1 MKEKLSFLSN
11 KLGYSVGAVGL
22 DLSYGMFYTYLSKYL
37 TDVLLMPAAFL
48 LIISAVARI
57 WDGIND
63 PMMGTIVDN
72 TNTKMGKYRPW
83 IMRGTISNAVVLFL
97 LFTNVFHF
105 SGVALYIYV
114 AVMYVAWGMTNTMA
128 DIPFWSMIPSFTNDP
143 EERNLVSTMTR
154 VFSGLGQGIV
164 TIFAPIIM
172 LKFSRATAPDTG
184 ERVYDSRGFML
195 WTIICAVCLVG
206 FGLICVGKTKENN
219 VVKAPEKFSFG
230 KAFNIVKSND
240 QLITFMLFAMLSNAG
255 WYLTSGVSTYFFEN
269 VVGDASK
276 QSAFGLFGGIGSTV
290 GIIVLPILTKFT
302 SKRRTYQISLITC
315 IIGYIAMFISA
326 KADMLMLLNI
336 FYVITSIGMST
347 MFVAQTIFLADI
359 VDYGEIKMG
368 FRAESI
374 TFSMKGFLQKMAYTL
389 QTVILYS
396 GLWASGYDGQLKS
409 AISQGSKTTITVMML
424 LLPALLFAL
433 SFIVFTSRFKLH
445 GEFMDNVTQQIYE
458 RRDAKNTIED

>member
-1 MKEKLSFLSN
+1 MKEKLQFLKG

-37 TDVLLMPAAFL
+37 TDVLLLPSAFL

-57 WDGIND
+57 WDGVND

-83 IMRGTISNAVVLFL
+83 IMRGTIANAVILTL
-97 LFTNVFHF
+97 LFTNFF
-105 SGVALYIYV
+105 NLSGTALYIYV

-164 TIFAPIIM
+164 TIFAPIVMIA
-172 LKFSRATAPDTG
+172 FSRTTAPGTA
-184 ERVYDSRGFML
+184 EKVYDERGFML
-195 WTIICAVCLVG
+195 WTLICAACLVG
-206 FGLICVGKTKENN
+206 FGMLCVSRTKEKN
-219 VVKAPEKFSFG
+219 VVKSPEKFSFAR
-230 KAFNIVKSND
+230 AFNIVKSND
-240 QLITFMLFAMLSNAG
+240 QLLIFMLFAMLSNAG

-269 VVGDASK
+269 VVGDAAK
-276 QSAFGLFGGIGSTV
+276 QSAFGLFGGVGSTV
-290 GIIVLPILTKFT
+290 GIVVLPILTRFT
-302 SKRRTYQISLITC
+302 SKRRTYQISLVTC
-315 IIGYIAMFISA
+315 IVGYVAMYFFARSQ
-326 KADMLMLLNI
+326 MLMLMNI
-336 FYVITSIGMST
+336 FYVITSIGMAT

-359 VDYGEIKMG
+359 VDYGEIKLG

-396 GLWASGYDGQLKS
+396 GLWASGYDGTLKS
-409 AISQGSKTTITVMML
+409 AISTGSKSTITAMML
-424 LLPALLFAL
+424 ILPAVLFAL
-433 SFIVFTSRFKLH
+433 SFLVFTLKFKLH
-445 GEFMDNVTQQIYE
+445 GDFMDSVTKQIDE
-458 RRDAKNTIED
+458 RRSCAEN